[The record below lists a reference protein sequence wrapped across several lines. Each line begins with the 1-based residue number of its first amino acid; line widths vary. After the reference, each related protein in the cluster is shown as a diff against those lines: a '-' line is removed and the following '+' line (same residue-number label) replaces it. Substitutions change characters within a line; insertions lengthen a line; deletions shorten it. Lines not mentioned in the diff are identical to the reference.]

1 MTLLSTP
8 VLTKPLNLVVGPPG
22 SGKTTRLLEVALAA
36 ARAGRRVWWVGL
48 PSQRSYIYTRATA
61 QGAVLG
67 LEFMSGQQ
75 VYYRL
80 LAAALRLKPLVV
92 GTGRMA
98 LVGEALKI
106 LSGELPAPGEA
117 RLFTRA
123 VAEAKRFGVTP
134 EALPA
139 IDRESRRLREVFGTY
154 ERLKGE
160 RWDYDDFRREAFVL
174 ASLAAAGRE
183 TLKLEA
189 DLLIVDGFRELGPLE
204 TGLYDALSNLL
215 EVWVGLPVVPADLT
229 NVRLEALPPRPP
241 SRTTVLRAANPVA
254 EARWTLRALKKDL
267 AEGVDPLSL
276 AVILPER
283 EVRAFA
289 ALADEY
295 GVPLMD
301 ETPKALA
308 ESPGGRLLLD
318 LLELPDHPTPS
329 RLLALPELV
338 PLANLALKRNLVGRE
353 ALFILAK
360 EIGLER
366 PLSFWLARLETPQD
380 ELEWARDLLQSLPE
394 LTKRSPERGWDGF
407 KTHALERAKEAA
419 QLARGA
425 QFRAWW
431 GALLQETATFERP
444 RGGVALLTPNLASGR
459 RFRKVYLLRAL
470 EGAYGA
476 GEHEDYFVPEE
487 ARVLEN
493 AAVTG
498 APGLPKRFLGRDPLV
513 LEELRTRADE
523 TVVLY
528 PEADQNGPRVPE
540 PALTAGARPLTDLP
554 AGSAL
559 EAGARA
565 FFRAPQTPVVLR
577 RASVKGLERFDRCG
591 FRFWAERFT
600 EPETV
605 WWRAL
610 VRELRGLERL
620 NAARLAALCASYPHA
635 AAWLGDA
642 EGTLTPLTFGYT
654 LEDTFAEPGEG
665 PYAHLDAVGR
675 RGDHYRVYTFV
686 PPERFADEYGQARA
700 DARRFVEARER
711 LHELWA
717 TAQLL
722 ARGAASVELFVWPVL
737 GDPIPVYDAGVVR
750 ATRQMNARVKQ
761 AAALHGRFAA
771 GEMQP
776 KAGFGCREC
785 GVFDLCRVGK
795 R

>member
-1 MTLLSTP
+1 M
-8 VLTKPLNLVVGPPG
+8 
-22 SGKTTRLLEVALAA
+22 
-36 ARAGRRVWWVGL
+36 
-48 PSQRSYIYTRATA
+48 
-61 QGAVLG
+61 LG

-80 LAAALRLKPLVV
+80 LAAALKLKPLLV
-92 GTGRMA
+92 GTGRMV
-98 LVGEALKI
+98 LVGEALKT

-134 EALPA
+134 ETLPVT
-139 IDRESRRLREVFGTY
+139 DRESTRLREVFATY

-183 TLKLEA
+183 TLKLET

-204 TGLYDALSNLL
+204 TGLYDALSKLL
-215 EVWVGLPVVPADLT
+215 EVWVGLPNVPVSLT
-229 NVRLEALPPRPP
+229 NTRLEALPPRPP
-241 SRTTVLRAANPVA
+241 PRTTVLRAANPVS
-254 EARWTLRALKKDL
+254 EARWVLRAIKKDL
-267 AEGVDPLSL
+267 AEGADPLSL

-289 ALADEY
+289 VLADEY
-295 GVPLMD
+295 SVPLMD

-308 ESPGGRLLLD
+308 DSPGGRLLLD

-353 ALFILAK
+353 TLFILAK

-366 PLSFWLARLETPQD
+366 PLSFWLARLDTPQG
-380 ELEWARDLLQSLPE
+380 ELEWARELLHSLPE

-431 GALLQETATFERP
+431 GALLQETTTFDRP
-444 RGGVALLTPNLASGR
+444 RGGVALLTPNLVSGR
-459 RFRKVYLLRAL
+459 RFGKVYLLRAL

-487 ARVLEN
+487 ARVLTD
-493 AAVTG
+493 ASSLTD

-523 TVVLY
+523 TVILY

-540 PALTAGARPLTDLP
+540 PLLTLDAGPLTELP

-559 EAGARA
+559 EAGART
-565 FFRAPQTPVVLR
+565 FFRAPLTAVVLQ
-577 RASVKGLERFDRCG
+577 RASVKQLERFDRCG
-591 FRFWAERFT
+591 FRFWAERYT
-600 EPETV
+600 EFEQV

-610 VRELRGLERL
+610 VQELRSLERL
-620 NAARLAALCASYPHA
+620 NAARLEALCSSYPHA
-635 AAWLGDA
+635 AAWLSEA
-642 EGTLTPLTFGYT
+642 EELLSPLTFGYT
-654 LEDTFAEPGEG
+654 LEDTFAESGEG
-665 PYAHLDAVGR
+665 PYARLDAVGR
-675 RGDHYRVYTFV
+675 RGEHYRLYTFV
-686 PPERFADEYGQARA
+686 EPERFTESA
-700 DARRFVEARER
+700 DAKRFVEARER

-737 GDPIPVYDAGVVR
+737 GQPIPVYGAGVTR
-750 ATRQMNARVKQ
+750 ATRQMNTRVRQ
-761 AAALHGRFAA
+761 AAALQERFAA
-771 GEMQP
+771 GEMRP